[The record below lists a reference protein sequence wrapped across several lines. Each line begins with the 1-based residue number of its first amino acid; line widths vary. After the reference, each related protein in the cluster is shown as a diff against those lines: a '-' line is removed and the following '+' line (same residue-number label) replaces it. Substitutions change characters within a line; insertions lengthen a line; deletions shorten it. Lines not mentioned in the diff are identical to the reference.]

1 AYGHAV
7 SHVAADFRR
16 AYLGDL
22 AEIFLEDF
30 APLSAWRP
38 CVQKAFPKDDYRN
51 FVARCLLHDS
61 PAQFLKEGASTL
73 SKEVSCLHAITCEQ
87 LLCLKNE
94 ARASPFPAASGHD
107 QKTGEPGIE
116 MLISWEIIEDEA
128 YCTEQ
133 FVLLG
138 RDEREWK
145 AAIGSLGF
153 EFAQGGFAVPV
164 AVEVLPFRARKLREA
179 RFENRVVLQIVDCH
193 FPIALNSIP
202 GNPFLFRES
211 AEQVFVS
218 REGEEEVRQSIEKAQ
233 SIPAEFLA
241 CRKVNNHALGAPAH
255 SARKVDLSRRSAAS
269 GKDKMPQGRQV
280 GCHPVDLRFEPFDIG
295 MRDAWRAW
303 FPPRRREVGPKQE
316 KLALDLREVGFS
328 RGSR

>member
-1 AYGHAV
+1 
-7 SHVAADFRR
+7 
-16 AYLGDL
+16 
-22 AEIFLEDF
+22 
-30 APLSAWRP
+30 
-38 CVQKAFPKDDYRN
+38 
-51 FVARCLLHDS
+51 
-61 PAQFLKEGASTL
+61 
-73 SKEVSCLHAITCEQ
+73 
-87 LLCLKNE
+87 
-94 ARASPFPAASGHD
+94 
-107 QKTGEPGIE
+107 

-128 YCTEQ
+128 YCAEQ

-303 FPPRRREVGPKQE
+303 FPPRRREVGPKRE

>member
-1 AYGHAV
+1 MP
-7 SHVAADFRR
+7 VA
-16 AYLGDL
+16 
-22 AEIFLEDF
+22 
-30 APLSAWRP
+30 
-38 CVQKAFPKDDYRN
+38 K
-51 FVARCLLHDS
+51 CLLGDS
-61 PAQFLKEGASTL
+61 PAQSFKEDAGRFRE
-73 SKEVSCLHAITCEQ
+73 EVGRQHAIFLEK
-87 LLCLKNE
+87 LLRLVNE
-94 ARASPFPAASGHD
+94 ARSRLLSAVYGNDHE
-107 QKTGEPGIE
+107 TGEPGIE

-303 FPPRRREVGPKQE
+303 FPPRRREVGPKRE

>member
-1 AYGHAV
+1 MP
-7 SHVAADFRR
+7 VA
-16 AYLGDL
+16 
-22 AEIFLEDF
+22 
-30 APLSAWRP
+30 
-38 CVQKAFPKDDYRN
+38 K
-51 FVARCLLHDS
+51 CLLGDS
-61 PAQFLKEGASTL
+61 PAQSFKEDAGRFRE
-73 SKEVSCLHAITCEQ
+73 EVGRQHAIFLEK
-87 LLCLKNE
+87 LLRLVNE
-94 ARASPFPAASGHD
+94 ARSRLLSAVYGNDHE
-107 QKTGEPGIE
+107 TGEPGIK
-116 MLISWEIIEDEA
+116 MLITWEIIEDEA
-128 YCTEQ
+128 YCAEQ

-303 FPPRRREVGPKQE
+303 FPPRRREVGPKRE